1 MIRWRGDRDD
11 HLRTYFEE
19 AHDPI
24 PGATLERLVNA
35 ARLAPSGA
43 NLQPLEFI
51 IVDDRSLV
59 DQIFPCLKW
68 AAYIAPRGDPPEGKR
83 PVAYIVVLVNTR
95 IKSSGYE
102 HDSGAAIENLILT
115 ALEEGIGS
123 CWLGSIDRKTVKR
136 ILRIPDHYLIDS
148 IVALGYPDEGPIMEE
163 AEGDIKY
170 WLDEEGRLHV
180 PKRGLSKIM
189 HHNYF

>member
-1 MIRWRGDRDD
+1 MTTYELILKRRTIRR
-11 HLRTYFEE
+11 FKQ
-19 AHDPI
+19 DPI
-24 PGATLERLVNA
+24 PEATLEKLVNA

-68 AAYIAPRGDPPEGKR
+68 AAYIAPKGDPPEGKR
-83 PVAYIVVLVNTR
+83 PIAYIVVLVNTR

-102 HDSGAAIENLILT
+102 HDSGAAIENLILA

-123 CWLGSIDRKTVKR
+123 CWLGSIDRKTVKT

-148 IVALGYPDEGPIMEE
+148 IVALGYPDEEPMMEE

-170 WLDEEGRLHV
+170 WLDEQGRLHV
-180 PKRGLSKIM
+180 PKRKLSQIM
-189 HHNYF
+189 HRNYF